1 MPHHTQ
7 GEYEPNLLKIIKTQQ
22 LDSAFQMALLWEFN
36 ARQGDLKVTVD
47 TIKFI
52 IHIPGASH
60 FVQ

>member
-36 ARQGDLKVTVD
+36 AR
-47 TIKFI
+47 
-52 IHIPGASH
+52 
-60 FVQ
+60 